1 MSAEVLHLGDNMT
14 ELDTYLGNV
23 GTWKKTSWSLMMVA
37 LMVLS
42 TTLAGM
48 GMGANDEFQQDWAE
62 SIQRTSVQTADQDD
76 QPFREREDHS
86 SQPTPWSHPAL
97 LDPQYNDMGVMYG
110 KVNDLS
116 LLDLRA
122 SGWTLHVEERIGD
135 DHDNDGIEDVTDDD
149 DDGDGILDEL
159 EQ

>member
-1 MSAEVLHLGDNMT
+1 MT
-14 ELDTYLGNV
+14 ELDRYLVNIGA
-23 GTWKKTSWSLMMVA
+23 WKKTSWSLMMVA
-37 LMVLS
+37 LMVFS
-42 TTLAGM
+42 TTIAFM
-48 GMGANDEFQQDWAE
+48 GTNAEFQQDWAD

-76 QPFREREDHS
+76 QPFRDRENHN

-122 SGWTLHVEERIGD
+122 SGWTLHLEERIGD
-135 DHDNDGIEDVTDDD
+135 DHDLSLIH
-149 DDGDGILDEL
+149 I
-159 EQ
+159 